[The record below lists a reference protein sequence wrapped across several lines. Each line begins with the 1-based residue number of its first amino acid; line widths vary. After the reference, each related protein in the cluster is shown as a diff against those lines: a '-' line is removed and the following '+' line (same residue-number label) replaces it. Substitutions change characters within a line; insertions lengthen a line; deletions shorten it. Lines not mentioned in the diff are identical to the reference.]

1 MSIDKSGGHN
11 IWPMIQTLVLVA
23 TAASIFLAIGRR
35 DQEVET
41 HSSQIHELREITQEL
56 VKSQVLGQANDN
68 SHVRLLDDLKRRIER
83 LENLDD

>member
-1 MSIDKSGGHN
+1 
-11 IWPMIQTLVLVA
+11 MIQTLVLVA